1 MKRLKN
7 SKSSSSSKTISA
19 LDNQGLKQNNK
30 LQNKILTA
38 FTFDDVLLRPAYSE
52 VIPSDAI
59 TKTKITRNLSLAIPI
74 ISAAMDTVTES
85 RLAIAMA
92 QCGGIGCIHKNFS
105 IKDQAD
111 EVRKVKKFESGIV
124 INPLTISPDATLSD
138 ALEMMKNH
146 GISGIPVIKNG
157 SKQLLG
163 ILTNRD
169 VRFASD
175 KRQPVAELMTKK
187 NLITA
192 KAAISKSEAKA
203 LLHKNKIER
212 IIIVDND
219 NNCIGLMTGKD
230 LEKNKQFPLASKDNE
245 GRLLV
250 AAATSVGRE
259 GMKRAESLIEV
270 GVDILVVDTAHGH
283 SSAVIETVR
292 EIKKL
297 YPKQEIIAGNIATK
311 EAAMALHDVG
321 ADAVKVG
328 IGPGSICTT
337 RVIAGVGVP
346 QLSALLDVVEFCEQK
361 NLPVI
366 SDGGIRFSG
375 DLAKAI
381 AAGASCVMLGGLLAG
396 TEETPGE
403 IVLFKGRSYK
413 IYRGMGSL
421 GAMARGS
428 ADRYFQQDVADKLK
442 LVPEGV
448 EGRVPYKGP
457 VSEVIHQLIGGLKS
471 AMGYTGNQTIDE
483 MRHNCQFVR
492 ITNSG
497 LRESHP
503 HSITITSESP
513 NYTTEN

>member
-1 MKRLKN
+1 MTKN
-7 SKSSSSSKTISA
+7 RKIIETSSPS
-19 LDNQGLKQNNK
+19 L
-30 LQNKILTA
+30 
-38 FTFDDVLLRPAYSE
+38 TFDDVLLKPAYSE
-52 VIPSDAI
+52 ILPADADV
-59 TKTKITRNLSLAIPI
+59 KTKVTKEISLNIPI
-74 ISAAMDTVTES
+74 ISSAMDTVTES

-92 QCGGIGCIHKNFS
+92 QCGGLGCVHKNLS

-111 EVRKVKKFESGIV
+111 EIRRVKKFESGIV
-124 INPLTISPDATLSD
+124 INPLTITPDETLSD
-138 ALEMMKNH
+138 ALSLMKEY
-146 GISGIPVIKNG
+146 GISGIPVV
-157 SKQLLG
+157 KQGTKKLVG

-175 KRQPVAELMTKK
+175 KKQQIKELMTKDG
-187 NLITA
+187 LITA
-192 KAAISKSEAKA
+192 KSNVSKQDAKA

-212 IIIVDND
+212 IIITDSQG
-219 NNCIGLMTGKD
+219 NCVGLITGKD
-230 LEKNKQFPLASKDNE
+230 LEKNKQFPHASKDEE

-250 AAATSVGRE
+250 AAATGVGKD
-259 GMKRAESLIEV
+259 GIKRAEALVEA
-270 GVDILVVDTAHGH
+270 GADIITIDTAHGH
-283 SSAVIETVR
+283 SSGVIATVR
-292 EIKKL
+292 ELKKL
-297 YPKQEIIAGNIATK
+297 FPKQNFIAGNIATK
-311 EAAMALHDVG
+311 EAAKALIDAG

-337 RVIAGVGVP
+337 RIVAGVGVP
-346 QLSALLDVVEFCEQK
+346 QLSALLDVVEFCDQVK
-361 NLPVI
+361 IPVI

-396 TEETPGE
+396 AEETPGE

-413 IYRGMGSL
+413 VYRGMGSL

-428 ADRYFQQDVADKLK
+428 ADRYFQQDVSDKLK

-448 EGRVPYKGP
+448 EGRVAYKGP
-457 VSEVIHQLIGGLKS
+457 VSDVIHQLVGGLKAS
-471 AMGYTGNQTIDE
+471 MGYTGNGTIE
-483 MRHNCQFVR
+483 AMRKNCNFVR

-513 NYTTEN
+513 NYTTES

>member
-1 MKRLKN
+1 LPDKFILSDMTKN
-7 SKSSSSSKTISA
+7 RKIIETIAPS
-19 LDNQGLKQNNK
+19 L
-30 LQNKILTA
+30 
-38 FTFDDVLLRPAYSE
+38 TFDDVLLKPAFSN
-52 VIPSDAI
+52 VLPADASTKTRI
-59 TKTKITRNLSLAIPI
+59 TKTISLEIPI
-74 ISAAMDTVTES
+74 ISSAMDTVTES

-92 QCGGIGCIHKNFS
+92 QCGGIGCIHKNLS

-111 EVRKVKKFESGIV
+111 EVRRVKKFESGIV
-124 INPLTISPDATLSD
+124 VNPLTITPDETLAD
-138 ALEMMKNH
+138 ALHLMKH
-146 GISGIPVIKNG
+146 YGISGIPVVKEG
-157 SKQLLG
+157 SKKLVG

-169 VRFASD
+169 VRFATD
-175 KRQPVAELMTKK
+175 KKQPVKELMTKSG
-187 NLITA
+187 LITA
-192 KAAISKSEAKA
+192 KQNISKVDAKE

-212 IIIVDND
+212 IIITDSNG
-219 NNCIGLMTGKD
+219 NCVGLITGKD
-230 LEKNKQFPLASKDNE
+230 IEKNKQFPHASKDEE

-250 AAATSVGRE
+250 AAATGVGKE
-259 GMKRAESLIEV
+259 GIKRAESLIEA
-270 GVDILVVDTAHGH
+270 GVDIVVIDTAHGH
-283 SSAVIETVR
+283 SAGVIETVR
-292 EIKKL
+292 ELKKS
-297 YPKQEIIAGNIATK
+297 YPKQQFIAGNIATL
-311 EAAMALHDVG
+311 EAAKALIEAG

-337 RVIAGVGVP
+337 RVVAGVGVP
-346 QLSALLDVVEFCEQK
+346 QLSAIMDVVEYCDK
-361 NLPVI
+361 VKIPVI

-413 IYRGMGSL
+413 VYRGMGSL

-428 ADRYFQQDVADKLK
+428 ADRYFQQDVSDKLK

-448 EGRVPYKGP
+448 EGRVAYKGP
-457 VSEVIHQLIGGLKS
+457 VSDVVHQLIGGLKAS
-471 AMGYTGNQTIDE
+471 MGYTGNASIEE
-483 MRHNCQFVR
+483 MRKNCNFVR

>member
-1 MKRLKN
+1 MTKN
-7 SKSSSSSKTISA
+7 RKIIETSSPS
-19 LDNQGLKQNNK
+19 L
-30 LQNKILTA
+30 
-38 FTFDDVLLRPAYSE
+38 TFDDVLLKPAYSE
-52 VIPSDAI
+52 ILPADADV
-59 TKTKITRNLSLAIPI
+59 KTKVTKEISLNIPI
-74 ISAAMDTVTES
+74 ISSAMDTVTES

-92 QCGGIGCIHKNFS
+92 QCGGLGCVHKNLS

-111 EVRKVKKFESGIV
+111 EIRRVKKFESGIV
-124 INPLTISPDATLSD
+124 INPLTITPDETLGD
-138 ALEMMKNH
+138 ALSLMKEY
-146 GISGIPVIKNG
+146 GISGIPVV
-157 SKQLLG
+157 KQGTKKLVG

-175 KRQPVAELMTKK
+175 RKQPIKELMTKDG
-187 NLITA
+187 LITA
-192 KAAISKSEAKA
+192 KSNVSKQDAKA

-212 IIIVDND
+212 IIITDSQG
-219 NNCIGLMTGKD
+219 NCVGLITGKD
-230 LEKNKQFPLASKDNE
+230 LEKNKQFPHASKDEE

-250 AAATSVGRE
+250 AAATGVGKD
-259 GMKRAESLIEV
+259 GIKRAEALVEA
-270 GVDILVVDTAHGH
+270 GADIITIDTAHGH
-283 SSAVIETVR
+283 SSGVIATVR
-292 EIKKL
+292 ELKKL
-297 YPKQEIIAGNIATK
+297 FPKQNFIAGNIATK
-311 EAAMALHDVG
+311 EAAKALIDAG

-337 RVIAGVGVP
+337 RIVAGVGVP
-346 QLSALLDVVEFCEQK
+346 QLSALLDVVEFCDQVK
-361 NLPVI
+361 IPVI

-396 TEETPGE
+396 AEETPGE

-413 IYRGMGSL
+413 VYRGMGSL

-428 ADRYFQQDVADKLK
+428 ADRYFQQDVSDKLK

-448 EGRVPYKGP
+448 EGRVAYKGP
-457 VSEVIHQLIGGLKS
+457 VSDVIHQLVGGLKAS
-471 AMGYTGNQTIDE
+471 MGYTGNGTIEE
-483 MRHNCQFVR
+483 MRRNCNFVR

-513 NYTTEN
+513 NYTTES

>member
-1 MKRLKN
+1 MTKN
-7 SKSSSSSKTISA
+7 RKAIEA
-19 LDNQGLKQNNK
+19 APYHL
-30 LQNKILTA
+30 
-38 FTFDDVLLRPAYSE
+38 TFDDVLLKPAFSE
-52 VIPSDAI
+52 ILPADAD
-59 TKTKITRNLSLAIPI
+59 TKTKITKNISLDIPI
-74 ISAAMDTVTES
+74 ISSAMDTVTES

-92 QCGGIGCIHKNFS
+92 QSGGMGCIHKNLS

-111 EVRKVKKFESGIV
+111 EVKRVKKFESGIV
-124 INPLTISPDATLSD
+124 INPVTITPNETLSD
-138 ALEMMKNH
+138 ALLLMRTH
-146 GISGIPVIKNG
+146 GISGIPVVKEG
-157 SKQLLG
+157 GKKLVG

-169 VRFASD
+169 VRFATD
-175 KRQPVAELMTKK
+175 KKQLVKELMTKD

-192 KAAISKSEAKA
+192 KAGVSKGDVRT

-212 IIIVDND
+212 IIITDSSG
-219 NNCIGLMTGKD
+219 NCIGLMTGKD
-230 LEKNKQFPLASKDNE
+230 IEKTKHFPNATKDEE
-245 GRLLV
+245 GRLMV
-250 AAATSVGRE
+250 SAAVGVGRD
-259 GMKRAESLIEV
+259 GIKRAEGLIEA
-270 GVDILVVDTAHGH
+270 GVDIVVIDTAHGH
-283 SSAVIETVR
+283 SAGVIETVR
-292 EIKKL
+292 ELKRL
-297 YPKQEIIAGNIATK
+297 YPKQDFIAGNIATA
-311 EAAMALHDVG
+311 EAAKALIDAG
-321 ADAVKVG
+321 ADGVKVG

-337 RVIAGVGVP
+337 RIIAGVGVP
-346 QLSALLDVVEFCEQK
+346 QLSAILDVVEFCEK
-361 NLPVI
+361 VKIPVI

-428 ADRYFQQDVADKLK
+428 ADRYFQQDIKDKMK

-448 EGRVPYKGP
+448 EGRVAYKGP
-457 VSEVIHQLIGGLKS
+457 VSEVIHQLVGGLKS
-471 AMGYTGNQTIDE
+471 AMGYTGNGTIE
-483 MRHNCQFVR
+483 AMRKNCNFVK

>member
-1 MKRLKN
+1 MPDKFILSDMTKN
-7 SKSSSSSKTISA
+7 RKIIETIAPS
-19 LDNQGLKQNNK
+19 L
-30 LQNKILTA
+30 
-38 FTFDDVLLRPAYSE
+38 TFDDVLLKPAFSN
-52 VIPSDAI
+52 VLPADASTKTRI
-59 TKTKITRNLSLAIPI
+59 TKTISLEIPI
-74 ISAAMDTVTES
+74 ISSAMDTVTES

-92 QCGGIGCIHKNFS
+92 QCGGIGCIHKNLS

-111 EVRKVKKFESGIV
+111 EVRRVKKFESGIV
-124 INPLTISPDATLSD
+124 VNPLTITPDETLAD
-138 ALEMMKNH
+138 ALHLMKH
-146 GISGIPVIKNG
+146 YGISGIPVVKEG
-157 SKQLLG
+157 SKKLVG

-169 VRFASD
+169 VRFATD
-175 KRQPVAELMTKK
+175 KKQPVKELMTKSG
-187 NLITA
+187 LITA
-192 KAAISKSEAKA
+192 KQNISKSDAKE

-212 IIIVDND
+212 IIITDSSG
-219 NNCIGLMTGKD
+219 NCVGLITGKD
-230 LEKNKQFPLASKDNE
+230 IEKNKQFPHASKDEE

-250 AAATSVGRE
+250 AAATGVGRE
-259 GMKRAESLIEV
+259 GIKRAESLIEA
-270 GVDILVVDTAHGH
+270 GVDIVVIDTAHGH
-283 SSAVIETVR
+283 SAGVIETVR
-292 EIKKL
+292 ELKKS
-297 YPKQEIIAGNIATK
+297 YPKQQFIAGNIATL
-311 EAAMALHDVG
+311 EAAKALIEAG
-321 ADAVKVG
+321 ADGVKVG

-337 RVIAGVGVP
+337 RVVAGVGVP
-346 QLSALLDVVEFCEQK
+346 QLSAIMDVVEYCDK
-361 NLPVI
+361 VKVPVI

-413 IYRGMGSL
+413 VYRGMGSL

-428 ADRYFQQDVADKLK
+428 ADRYFQQDVSDKLK

-448 EGRVPYKGP
+448 EGRVAYKGP
-457 VSEVIHQLIGGLKS
+457 VSDVVHQLIGGLKAS
-471 AMGYTGNQTIDE
+471 MGYTGNATIEE
-483 MRHNCQFVR
+483 MRKNCNFVR

>member
-1 MKRLKN
+1 MTKN
-7 SKSSSSSKTISA
+7 RKIIETSSPS
-19 LDNQGLKQNNK
+19 L
-30 LQNKILTA
+30 
-38 FTFDDVLLRPAYSE
+38 TFDDALLKPAYSE
-52 VIPSDAI
+52 ILPADADV
-59 TKTKITRNLSLAIPI
+59 KTKVTKEISLNIPI
-74 ISAAMDTVTES
+74 ISSAMDTVTES

-92 QCGGIGCIHKNFS
+92 QCGGLGCVHKNLS

-111 EVRKVKKFESGIV
+111 EIRRVKKFESGIV
-124 INPLTISPDATLSD
+124 INPLTITPDETLSD
-138 ALEMMKNH
+138 ALSLMKEY
-146 GISGIPVIKNG
+146 GISGIPVVKPG
-157 SKQLLG
+157 TKKLVG

-175 KRQPVAELMTKK
+175 KKQQIKELMTKDG
-187 NLITA
+187 LITA
-192 KAAISKSEAKA
+192 KSNVSKQDAKA

-212 IIIVDND
+212 IIITDSQG
-219 NNCIGLMTGKD
+219 NCVGLITGKD
-230 LEKNKQFPLASKDNE
+230 LEKNKQFPHASKDEE

-250 AAATSVGRE
+250 AAATGVGKD
-259 GMKRAESLIEV
+259 GIKRAEALVEA
-270 GVDILVVDTAHGH
+270 GADIITIDTAHGH
-283 SSAVIETVR
+283 SSGVIATVR
-292 EIKKL
+292 ELKKL
-297 YPKQEIIAGNIATK
+297 FPKQNFIAGNIATK
-311 EAAMALHDVG
+311 EAAKALIDAG

-337 RVIAGVGVP
+337 RIVAGVGVP
-346 QLSALLDVVEFCEQK
+346 QLSALLDVVEFCDQVK
-361 NLPVI
+361 IPVI

-396 TEETPGE
+396 AEETPGE

-413 IYRGMGSL
+413 VYRGMGSL

-428 ADRYFQQDVADKLK
+428 ADRYFQQDVSDKLK

-448 EGRVPYKGP
+448 EGRVAYKGP
-457 VSEVIHQLIGGLKS
+457 VSDVIHQLVGGLKAS
-471 AMGYTGNQTIDE
+471 MGYTGNGTIEE
-483 MRHNCQFVR
+483 MRKNCNFVR

-513 NYTTEN
+513 NYTTES